1 MAPNT
6 SSLVEEERLLQE
18 TKVETPVNLL
28 DESLISRGHARR
40 MGHLENY
47 FAIMQRQRMYT
58 NFNMY
63 GELNV
68 EITRDELAHA
78 VRNILLKHP
87 IMMQAVIPKKYPD
100 WEEYYTSDEYY
111 NTPFPENDYL
121 RVITSKVKLSDIIIN
136 DQTEDYG
143 ELIQLILDEYKKNNY
158 VFDAYMQELIGNVI
172 VPVGNPN
179 KPNWR
184 LLCLPTDSTSG
195 NKWKRFVY
203 ISNHICSDAISSVN
217 LFQDIAHEVTNNK
230 EETVSFKDDVIVDY
244 EKDCAKIGKL
254 PAPITERVEYRPP
267 LSQLPKIMAVSFLK
281 TFLNFKS
288 NALETRRNE
297 EYKVEKDIPETQM
310 GDVCF
315 DEILNY
321 KPEEVRVLRD
331 HIKNNVHGKCTVT
344 PFIQA
349 CFFVAMYQ
357 CGQLFG
363 KKQGLKERWLEWG
376 VDMAIPSSTR
386 RYLPEDPEIRDMY
399 KYGSNVGGIH
409 YLFLISS
416 MNIRPQDKK
425 KFWDLVEYY
434 HDTMVNSHDNG
445 DQTVGLGTLMLDVIT
460 EKKNVDK
467 LIMDE
472 YLYQK
477 RGGVILSNAGYFHQD
492 PTQKVHVTNM
502 IFGQRPG
509 ALKFSFGVNI
519 VSTNISGMNL
529 NVGMVR
535 NTLRDRDQFSLFMKT
550 LDTTIRTFAGL
561 S

>member
-6 SSLVEEERLLQE
+6 SSLVEEERLLQNA
-18 TKVETPVNLL
+18 KVEKGVELV
-28 DESLISRGHARR
+28 EEAMISRGHARR

-47 FAIMQRQRMYT
+47 FSIMQRQRMYT

-63 GELNV
+63 AELST
-68 EITRDELAHA
+68 EITRDELSIAI
-78 VRNILLKHP
+78 RNILLKHP
-87 IMMQAVIPKKYPD
+87 IMMQSVIPKKYPD
-100 WEEYYTSDEYY
+100 WEDYYTSDEYY

-121 RVITSKVKLSDIIIN
+121 RVITNKVKLSDIIIN

-172 VPVGNPN
+172 VPMGNPN

-184 LLCLPTDSTSG
+184 LLCLPTDSTTG

-217 LFQDIAHEVTNNK
+217 LFQDIAQEVTKLNDA
-230 EETVSFKDDVIVDY
+230 TPVYKDDVIVDY
-244 EKDCAKIGKL
+244 GQDCEKIGKL
-254 PAPITERVEYRPP
+254 PVPITERIEYRPP
-267 LSQLPKIMAVSFLK
+267 LSKLPKIMAASFMK
-281 TFLNFKS
+281 TLLNFKS

-297 EYKVEKDIPETQM
+297 EYSVEKDIPEAQM

-321 KPEEVRVLRD
+321 KPEEVRIIRD
-331 HIKNNVHGKCTVT
+331 KIKHNVHGKCTVT

-349 CFFVAMYQ
+349 CFFAAMHQ
-357 CGQLFG
+357 CGKLFG
-363 KKQGLKERWLEWG
+363 QKQGFKDRWLEWG

-399 KYGSNVGGIH
+399 KYGSNVGGLH

-416 MNIRPQDKK
+416 MNIKSEEKQ
-425 KFWDLVEYY
+425 KFWSLVEYY
-434 HDTMVNSHDNG
+434 HDVLVESHNNG
-445 DQTVGLGTLMLDVIT
+445 GQTVGLGTLMLDVII

-492 PTQKVHVTNM
+492 PEQRVHVTNF

-535 NTLRDRDQFSLFMKT
+535 HTLKDRKEFSLFIQT
-550 LDTTIRTFAGL
+550 LDNIIRTFAGL
-561 S
+561 